1 MTGWNTDAWNA
12 ATQGNYATYNES
24 GILEVLFTS
33 NDFRLAEQPDKFGR
47 TPFEFDVIQNNKA
60 VVYTIGSVRLMN
72 ALKAIL
78 PLENKRVRI
87 IRTGTGTATTFTVEI
102 LEEGSENESHE
113 LDIGV

>member
-1 MTGWNTDAWNA
+1 MTKWDADAWDT

-33 NDFRLAEQPDKFGR
+33 NDFRLAEQQDQFGR

-60 VVYTIGSVRLMN
+60 VLFTIASIRLMN

-87 IRTGTGTATTFTVEI
+87 IRTGTGTTTAFVVET
-102 LEEGSENESHE
+102 LEK
-113 LDIGV
+113 V